1 VQAQGFTFWQLMM
14 DRRLRPLLRT
24 RWTGQF
30 TDGIFQSALASFV
43 LFSPERQA
51 SALSAAV
58 AFAVVLLPY
67 SIVGPMVGT
76 LLDRFSRQRA
86 VLFSNLT
93 RSLTLT
99 YIAFL
104 IFQGRT
110 GIELT
115 IFVLV
120 AFGVNRL
127 ILAGLSAGL
136 PLVAPKSSLIAA
148 NALAVTAGSVWVVL
162 GGGMGLLIR
171 RISDAVTTAD
181 HADGYLIL
189 AASGGYLL
197 AALFASMMK
206 KSEIGPLP
214 HQLRKASL
222 LEGFIEVREGFKF
235 LAIHQDAAR
244 GIFATAIHRGG
255 ITALTLTAMLLER
268 NTFNDPADSEAG
280 LAGLSIAL
288 SFAAIGF
295 TIGALIAPLGVRWTG
310 RHRWMRLSMFAATF
324 GTLILVIDRNQILL
338 CAAAFTTGLFGQSV
352 KVTNDALVQSK
363 ISDEFRG
370 RVFAVYDVVVNGS
383 IVSFSI
389 ISALLLP
396 QSGDSW
402 LVPSLV
408 ALTYLLVAAI
418 VLRPKKFFLKGG
430 DDSLN
435 RLGDVSA
442 SD

>member
-1 VQAQGFTFWQLMM
+1 MQEKGFTFWQLIT

-30 TDGIFQSALASFV
+30 TDGIFQSALASFI

-51 SALSAAV
+51 NALSAAL

-86 VLFSNLT
+86 VLFSNLS
-93 RSLTLT
+93 RAITLIF
-99 YIAFL
+99 IALL

-110 GIELT
+110 GLELT
-115 IFVLV
+115 IFVLI
-120 AFGVNRL
+120 AFGINRL

-136 PLVAPKSSLIAA
+136 PLVAPRSSLIAA
-148 NALAVTAGSVWVVL
+148 NALAVTGGSVWVVL
-162 GGGMGLLIR
+162 GGGLGLLIR
-171 RISDAVTTAD
+171 RITDSVTSAD
-181 HADGYLIL
+181 HADAYLIIAASCGYLI
-189 AASGGYLL
+189 AAT
-197 AALFASMMK
+197 FASMMK

-214 HQLRKASL
+214 HQVRKGSL
-222 LEGFIEVREGFKF
+222 LEGFIEVREGFAF
-235 LAIHQDAAR
+235 LIRHQDAAR

-268 NTFNDPADSEAG
+268 NTFNDPNDAEAG

-310 RHRWMRLSMFAATF
+310 RHRWIRLSMLAAAF
-324 GTLILVIDRNQILL
+324 GSMILTIDRNQILL

-383 IVSFSI
+383 IVSCSI
-389 ISALLLP
+389 IAALLLP
-396 QSGDSW
+396 QSGDTW
-402 LVPSLV
+402 LVPTLV
-408 ALTYLLVAAI
+408 GVSYLLVALI
-418 VLRPKKFFLKGG
+418 TLRPAKFFLKGG
-430 DDSLN
+430 DVPATN
-435 RLGDVSA
+435 
-442 SD
+442 

>member
-1 VQAQGFTFWQLMM
+1 
-14 DRRLRPLLRT
+14 
-24 RWTGQF
+24 
-30 TDGIFQSALASFV
+30 
-43 LFSPERQA
+43 
-51 SALSAAV
+51 
-58 AFAVVLLPY
+58 
-67 SIVGPMVGT
+67 MVGT

-93 RSLTLT
+93 RSATLIF
-99 YIAFL
+99 IALL

-110 GIELT
+110 GLELT

-136 PLVAPKSSLIAA
+136 PLVAPPSSLIAA
-148 NALAVTAGSVWVVL
+148 NALAVTGGSVWVVL
-162 GGGMGLLIR
+162 GGGLGLLIR
-171 RISDAVTTAD
+171 RITDAVTTAD

-189 AASGGYLL
+189 TASLGYLTAATF
-197 AALFASMMK
+197 AALMK

-214 HQLRKASL
+214 HQIKKASL
-222 LEGFIEVREGFKF
+222 LEGFIEVREGFAF
-235 LAIHQDAAR
+235 LARHQDAAR

-310 RHRWMRLSMFAATF
+310 RHRWMRLSMFAASA
-324 GTLILVIDRNQILL
+324 GALILVIDRNQILL
-338 CAAAFTTGLFGQSV
+338 CAAAFATGLFGQSV

-383 IVSFSI
+383 IVSCAI
-389 ISALLLP
+389 IAALLLP
-396 QSGDSW
+396 QSGDTW
-402 LVPSLV
+402 LVPALVSLS
-408 ALTYLLVAAI
+408 YLLIALI
-418 VLRPKKFFLKGG
+418 TLRPAKFFLKDEGET
-430 DDSLN
+430 S
-435 RLGDVSA
+435 VASA
-442 SD
+442 V

>member
-1 VQAQGFTFWQLMM
+1 VQAPSLTFWQLMI
-14 DRRLRPLLRT
+14 DRRLRPLLRA

-51 SALSAAV
+51 SALNAAV

-93 RSLTLT
+93 RAITLL
-99 YIAFL
+99 YIALL

-115 IFVLV
+115 IFVLI

-148 NALAVTAGSVWVVL
+148 NALAVTGGSVWVVL

-171 RISDAVTTAD
+171 RFTDAITTAD

-189 AASGGYLL
+189 AASGGYLM

-206 KSEIGPLP
+206 KSEIGPEP
-214 HQLRKASL
+214 HQIRKASL
-222 LEGFIEVREGFKF
+222 IEGFIEVREGFKF
-235 LAIHQDAAR
+235 LADHQDAAR

-268 NTFNDPADSEAG
+268 NTFNDPNNSDAG

-288 SFAAIGF
+288 SFAAVGF
-295 TIGALIAPLGVRWTG
+295 TIGALIAPMGVRWTG
-310 RHRWMRLSMFAATF
+310 RHRWMRLSMFAAAL
-324 GTLILVIDRNQILL
+324 GAMILVIDRNQFLL
-338 CAAAFTTGLFGQSV
+338 CATAFTTGLFGQSV

-370 RVFAVYDVVVNGS
+370 RVFAVYDVVVNGC
-383 IVSFSI
+383 IVTFSI

-408 ALTYLLVAAI
+408 ALSYYLVATV

-430 DDSLN
+430 DASLN

-442 SD
+442 NG

>member
-1 VQAQGFTFWQLMM
+1 
-14 DRRLRPLLRT
+14 
-24 RWTGQF
+24 
-30 TDGIFQSALASFV
+30 
-43 LFSPERQA
+43 
-51 SALSAAV
+51 
-58 AFAVVLLPY
+58 
-67 SIVGPMVGT
+67 MVGT

-93 RSLTLT
+93 RSVTLIC
-99 YIAFL
+99 IALL

-115 IFVLV
+115 ALVLI

-136 PLVAPKSSLIAA
+136 PLVAPSGSLIAA
-148 NALAVTAGSVWVVL
+148 NALAVTGGSVWVVL
-162 GGGMGLLIR
+162 GGGLGLLIR
-171 RISDAVTTAD
+171 RFTDAVASAD
-181 HADGYLIL
+181 HADAYLIIAASCGYLI
-189 AASGGYLL
+189 AAI
-197 AALFASMMK
+197 FASMMK
-206 KSEIGPLP
+206 KSEIGPAP
-214 HQLRKASL
+214 HQVRKGSL
-222 LEGFIEVREGFKF
+222 TEGFIEVREGFKF

-244 GIFATAIHRGG
+244 GIVATAIHRGG

-268 NTFNDPADSEAG
+268 NTFNDPADSDAG
-280 LAGLSIAL
+280 LAGLSVAL

-295 TIGALIAPLGVRWTG
+295 TIGALVAPIGVRWTG
-310 RHRWMRLSMFAATF
+310 RHRWMRLSMFAATL

-383 IVSFSI
+383 IVSFAI

-402 LVPSLV
+402 LVPLLI
-408 ALTYLLVAAI
+408 ALTYYAVSTIL
-418 VLRPKKFFLKGG
+418 LRPKKFFLKDGG
-430 DDSLN
+430 AN
-435 RLGDVSA
+435 A
-442 SD
+442 TN